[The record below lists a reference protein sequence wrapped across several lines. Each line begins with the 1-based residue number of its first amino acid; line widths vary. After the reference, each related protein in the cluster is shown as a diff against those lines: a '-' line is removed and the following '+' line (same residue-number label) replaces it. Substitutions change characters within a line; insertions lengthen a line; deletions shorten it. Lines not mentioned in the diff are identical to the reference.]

1 MRHLATL
8 IVCAPLVLASVANAQ
23 GLNQSKPQSQAD
35 MQKSMDAAMGSMI
48 PMMGRMAEVMIEAQL
63 KAAARPETAASIAT
77 FKKNLYDE
85 LQKKGFTPEQAL
97 QITLATAPPAAA
109 PMGK

>member
-1 MRHLATL
+1 MKKADG
-8 IVCAPLVLASVANAQ
+8 CK
-23 GLNQSKPQSQAD
+23 GQSPIPSRPSPD
-35 MQKSMDAAMGSMI
+35 EMQKEMDTAMGAMV

-63 KAAARPETAASIAT
+63 KAAARPETAISIAT

-85 LQKKGFTPEQAL
+85 LQKKGFTPEQSL
-97 QITLATAPPAAA
+97 QITLATALPAAG

>member
-1 MRHLATL
+1 
-8 IVCAPLVLASVANAQ
+8 
-23 GLNQSKPQSQAD
+23 
-35 MQKSMDAAMGSMI
+35 MQKEMDTAMGAMV

-63 KAAARPETAASIAT
+63 KAAARPETAISIAT

-85 LQKKGFTPEQAL
+85 LQKKGFTPEQSL
-97 QITLATAPPAAA
+97 QITLATALPAAG